1 MGLQG
6 FLGIVHRSSLGIHMY
21 RDVVASLLSLASL
34 LIFLIQRLFSHSL
47 CTCLL
52 FARSALCV
60 SSPCLR
66 SLLSCEMRRCC
77 SGCILR
83 YFSQFPFRVVG
94 MTSIV
99 SEGLCFVCASHYF
112 QCRRRTFV
120 TQFFLLTRP
129 LLVFTAIPKV
139 SRCRAKLDA
148 INLIESSLP
157 KSMGLF
163 VFMPGR
169 YIIF

>member
-1 MGLQG
+1 M
-6 FLGIVHRSSLGIHMY
+6 
-21 RDVVASLLSLASL
+21 VASLLSLASL

-52 FARSALCV
+52 FARPLHVYVLCFPV
-60 SSPCLR
+60 
-66 SLLSCEMRRCC
+66 
-77 SGCILR
+77 GCIGAVLVVF
-83 YFSQFPFRVVG
+83 YGTSSQFPFRVVG

-112 QCRRRTFV
+112 QCRLRTFV
-120 TQFFLLTRP
+120 PQVFLLTKT
-129 LLVFTAIPKV
+129 LVVFTGSPKV
-139 SRCRAKLDA
+139 SRCRAKLDS
-148 INLIESSLP
+148 INLIESSPP